1 MRRTFP
7 PVQSPFRDELETLR
21 RENERLR
28 AELSAYRRP
37 QPMVGFAIAG
47 VDIVAALLL
56 RPWLNGSSDVLFWG
70 ALVILA
76 AITFTAGLATVGY
89 KRHPR

>member
-1 MRRTFP
+1 ML
-7 PVQSPFRDELETLR
+7 SPFRDELETLR

-37 QPMVGFAIAG
+37 KPALGFAIAG

-56 RPWLNGSSDVLFWG
+56 RPWLNGNSDLLFWC
-70 ALVILA
+70 ALAILG

-89 KRHPR
+89 KRHPT